1 MKPTMPSSESIKSSS
16 SEGNVI
22 VVLVRPDHPENIG
35 LAARA
40 MKSTG
45 FSRLRIVQKEEFI
58 SEKALKTAVHSMDIL
73 KKALVF
79 KDISDAVG
87 DCHTVFAATSKSRKN
102 YSCFSFDEAI
112 AKILSYPS
120 SVNIGLLFGNER
132 TGLTGDELQHSNF
145 RFTIPQ
151 AGRQPSYNLSFAVL
165 LSLFSL
171 FKSRERKASPNPKD
185 EFLSSEDQRQTIIRI
200 LEKVEE
206 KGFIHDKNREHM
218 TERIF
223 ELFRRMNMTDK
234 DRKLL
239 LALFSKLPE

>member
-1 MKPTMPSSESIKSSS
+1 MNSSESIKFSSP
-16 SEGNVI
+16 EVNI
-22 VVLVRPDHPENIG
+22 AVVLVRPDFPENIG

-45 FSRLRIVQKEEFI
+45 FFRLRLVQKEEFI
-58 SEKALKTAVHSMDIL
+58 SEKASKTAVHSKDIL
-73 KKALVF
+73 KNALIF
-79 KDISDAVG
+79 KEISDAVG
-87 DCHTVFAATSKSRKN
+87 DCHTVFAATSKARKN
-102 YSCFSFDEAI
+102 YSCLSLDEAT
-112 AKILSYPS
+112 AKILSYSS

-132 TGLTGDELQHSNF
+132 TGLTSDELRHSNF

-165 LSLFSL
+165 LTLFSL
-171 FKSRERKASPNPKD
+171 FKWRERKASPVRKD
-185 EFLSSEDQRQTIIRI
+185 EYLSSADQRQTIIRI

-223 ELFRRMNMTDK
+223 ELFRRMNMTAK

-239 LALFSKLPE
+239 LALFSKLPD